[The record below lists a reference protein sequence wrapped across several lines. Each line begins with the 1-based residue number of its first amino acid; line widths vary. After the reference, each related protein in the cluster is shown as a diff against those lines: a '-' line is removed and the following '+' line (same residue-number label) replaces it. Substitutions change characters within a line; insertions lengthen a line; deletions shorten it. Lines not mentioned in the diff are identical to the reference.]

1 MKRSF
6 NLFLFLIIL
15 NLSQNFCL
23 GQSKQLDSLET
34 VLKTAKQDT
43 NRVKLLIKIAN
54 RYRSVDPEKTVSYSK
69 QALQLSE
76 SIHYTNGIF
85 KSFETLIHGMLYS
98 NQYKEALPFLKK
110 WETACDSKG
119 DLIEKAQCLNMKGQ
133 IYAQLGDYSKSVENF
148 FAAIKLDETAD
159 DKDALASDYGNISLV
174 YEDMKNYPTALEY
187 IAKAMKMDSIMDNKK
202 GYANA
207 IGNLSNIYDE
217 MGDHKKAL
225 IYALRFL
232 LLEQDLGNEARV
244 AAALSNIGSI
254 YDAMNEHEKAI
265 EYYMKSLPLA
275 EKVGNDDII
284 IANQLNIGNWYI
296 DRSQFTQAIEMLKR
310 ATALAIETGSK
321 PHISECYRL
330 LALAYNGQKDFAKAY
345 EYLDKFDQLR
355 DTLLN
360 EENTRQINQMSAM
373 YEKDKQQI
381 KIDALEKEKT
391 LSSQIIEKQNNFR
404 NVLILVVVLIVLL
417 AVALFIG
424 FNNKRKDNR
433 LLELRNV
440 EIQKQKEIITESNKS
455 MTDSINY
462 AKRIQE
468 SVLPA
473 KEVKYNLF
481 PDAFVLYQPR
491 DIVSGDFYWF
501 AEKNNKRIIAAVD
514 CTGHGVPGAFMSMVG
529 IGQLNNIVL
538 QNNITKPA
546 EILNQLQI
554 NIHSALKQNNKDTS
568 AKDGMDIA
576 ICTFDKENKKI
587 EFAGANRP
595 LIIINK
601 QKNTLS
607 TIDPDHFSIGGT
619 DDIEKTFTNHVLD
632 LSSGDCFY
640 IFTDGF
646 ADQFGGAKGKKFRI
660 KNLKELLLSISQKKM
675 SEQEE
680 ILSKIFTE
688 WKGNLEQ
695 VDDILVIGIRA

>member
-1 MKRSF
+1 MKLPV
-6 NLFLFLIIL
+6 NLFLFLILL
-15 NLSQNFCL
+15 NLSANFCS
-23 GQSKQLDSLET
+23 GQNKQLDSLENL
-34 VLKTAKQDT
+34 LKTAKQDT
-43 NRVKLLIKIAN
+43 NRVKLLIKVAN
-54 RYRSVDPEKTVSYSK
+54 RYKSIDPEKTVNYSK
-69 QALQLSE
+69 QALQLSQN
-76 SIHYTNGIF
+76 IHYRTGIF

-98 NQYKEALPFLKK
+98 NQYKEALPYLKN
-110 WETACDSKG
+110 WEKACDSIG

-148 FAAIKLDETAD
+148 FAAIKLDEAAD
-159 DKDALASDYGNISLV
+159 DKDALASDYGNIALV

-232 LLEQDLGNEARV
+232 LLEQELGNEARV

-254 YDAMNEHEKAI
+254 YDAMNEHDKAI
-265 EYYMKSLPLA
+265 EYYIKSLPLA

-296 DRSQFTQAIEMLKR
+296 DRSQFAQAIEMLKR
-310 ATALAIETGSK
+310 ATGLAIETGSK

-330 LALAYNGQKDFAKAY
+330 LALAYNGQKDFARAY

-391 LSSQIIEKQNNFR
+391 LSVQIIEKQNNFR
-404 NVLILVVVLIVLL
+404 NVLILVVVLIVLF
-417 AVALFIG
+417 AIVLFIG
-424 FNNKRKDNR
+424 FNNKRKANR
-433 LLELRNV
+433 LLELSNI
-440 EIQKQKEIITESNKS
+440 EIQKQKEIITETNKS

-473 KEVKYNLF
+473 KEVKYDLF

-529 IGQLNNIVL
+529 IGQLNNIVM
-538 QNNITKPA
+538 QNNITKPS
-546 EILNQLQI
+546 EILDQLQI
-554 NIHSALKQNNKDTS
+554 NIHSDLKQNNKDTGTR
-568 AKDGMDIA
+568 DGMDIA
-576 ICTFDKENKKI
+576 ICSFDYKSKKI
-587 EFAGANRP
+587 EYAGANRP
-595 LIIINK
+595 LLIINK
-601 QKNTLS
+601 MKNDLI
-607 TIDPDHFSIGGT
+607 TIDPDHFSVGGS
-619 DDIEKTFTNHVLD
+619 DDIAKTFTNHVFD
-632 LSSGDCFY
+632 LSLGDCFY
-640 IFTDGF
+640 IFSDGF
-646 ADQFGGAKGKKFRI
+646 PDQFGGPKGKKFRI

-675 SEQEE
+675 SEQED
-680 ILSKIFTE
+680 ILSKTFEE

>member
-1 MKRSF
+1 MKF
-6 NLFLFLIIL
+6 LLNLFLFLIIL
-15 NLSQNFCL
+15 NLSSGFCS
-23 GQSKQLDSLET
+23 GQSKQLDSLENL
-34 VLKTAKQDT
+34 LKTTKQDT

-54 RYRSVDPEKTVSYSK
+54 RYKSIDPEKTVSYSK
-69 QALQLSE
+69 QALHLAQ
-76 SIHYTNGIF
+76 SIHYTKGIF
-85 KSFETLIHGMLYS
+85 KSFEMLAHGMQYT
-98 NQYKEALPFLKK
+98 NQYTEALPIVMN
-110 WETACDSKG
+110 WEHVCDSLG
-119 DLIEKAQCLNMKGQ
+119 DLNQKAQSLNMKGL
-133 IYAQLGDYSKSVENF
+133 IYSQLGDYSKSVENY
-148 FAAIKLDETAD
+148 FAAIKIDEAAD
-159 DKDALASDYGNISLV
+159 HKEALAGDYGNIALV
-174 YEDMKNYPTALEY
+174 YEAMKKYSTALEY
-187 IAKAMKMDSIMDNKK
+187 IAKAMSMDSITDNKK

-207 IGNLSNIYDE
+207 LGNLSNIYDE

-232 LLEQDLGNEARV
+232 LLEQELGNEANV
-244 AAALSNIGSI
+244 AGALSNIGSI
-254 YDAMNEHEKAI
+254 YDAMDERDKAI
-265 EYYMKSLPLA
+265 EYYLKSLPIA
-275 EKVGNDDII
+275 EKIGNNDII
-284 IANQLNIGNWYI
+284 MANQLNIGNWYI
-296 DRSQFTQAIEMLKR
+296 DKSQFTTAIEMIKS
-310 ATALAIETGSK
+310 ATAIAIETGSK

-330 LALAYNGQKDFAKAY
+330 LALAYNGKKDFAKAY
-345 EYLDKFDQLR
+345 EYLDKFNQLK
-355 DTLLN
+355 DTLYN

-381 KIDALEKEKT
+381 KIDALEKEKIF
-391 LSSQIIEKQNNFR
+391 SKQIIEKQNNFR

-433 LLELRNV
+433 LLELRNL
-440 EIQKQKEIITESNKS
+440 EIQKQKEIITETNKS

-473 KEVKYNLF
+473 KEVKYHLF
-481 PDAFVLYQPR
+481 PDAFVFYQPR

-529 IGQLNNIVL
+529 IGQLNNIVM
-538 QNNITKPA
+538 QNNITKPS

-554 NIHSALKQNNKDTS
+554 NIHSELKQNNKDTS
-568 AKDGMDIA
+568 ARDGMDVA
-576 ICTFDKENKKI
+576 ICSFDYENKTI
-587 EFAGANRP
+587 EYAGANRP

-601 QKNTLS
+601 LKNDLN
-607 TIDPDHFSIGGT
+607 TIDPDHFSVGGT
-619 DDIEKTFTNHVLD
+619 DDIVKAFTNHVFD
-632 LSSGDCFY
+632 FSIGDCFY
-640 IFTDGF
+640 IFSDGF
-646 ADQFGGAKGKKFRI
+646 PDQFGGPKGKKFRI

-675 SEQEE
+675 SEQED
-680 ILSKIFTE
+680 ILSKTFTD